1 MAMTMFVPQGDPG
14 QKGDVG
20 DAGVP
25 GSRGV
30 PGKTVSLQL
39 FILTVCLHACM
50 SEHLPLLEIILRDV
64 TTTHQLTSSCGHRDQ
79 GFMGLVPNESLSS
92 HNTNC
97 VIPS

>member
-1 MAMTMFVPQGDPG
+1 MAMTMFVPQGDQG

-30 PGKTVSLQL
+30 PGKTVGLQL
-39 FILTVCLHACM
+39 FILAVCLHACM

-64 TTTHQLTSSCGHRDQ
+64 MRECDNTSTNQQLWT
-79 GFMGLVPNESLSS
+79 
-92 HNTNC
+92 
-97 VIPS
+97 

>member
-14 QKGDVG
+14 QKGDMG

-39 FILTVCLHACM
+39 FILAVRLHTCTYK
-50 SEHLPLLEIILRDV
+50 L
-64 TTTHQLTSSCGHRDQ
+64 
-79 GFMGLVPNESLSS
+79 
-92 HNTNC
+92 
-97 VIPS
+97 